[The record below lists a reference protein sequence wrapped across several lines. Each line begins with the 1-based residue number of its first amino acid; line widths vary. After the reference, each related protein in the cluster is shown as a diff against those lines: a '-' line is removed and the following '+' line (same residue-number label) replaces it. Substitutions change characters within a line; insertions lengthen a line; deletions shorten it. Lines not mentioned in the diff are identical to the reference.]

1 MEAKLEAKLG
11 KLLSNF
17 NLETTNPVFWIDEY
31 FNRQINQVDVVAET
45 KIAIRI
51 NDESFVFEINQK
63 RDKFI
68 KEINRI
74 KNVNL
79 DYYKTYQDKLDKEL
93 DELLEWTKEYIK
105 QYPNRKVMLERDFN
119 MRMLYFLRHLFYC
132 TCFLAYDPEVYPF
145 DYKHFENDTLLIKNV
160 MYNTNI
166 DYIGNLVIVD
176 YYFEKCQ
183 LDEIKYIALK
193 YLILKKIF

>member
-1 MEAKLEAKLG
+1 MEVKIKNKIRNL
-11 KLLSNF
+11 LLSF
-17 NLETTNPVFWIDEY
+17 NLETTNPVYWIDEY

-45 KIAIRI
+45 KIALRI

-79 DYYKTYQDKLDKEL
+79 DYYKTYHDKLDKEL

-105 QYPNRKVMLERDFN
+105 Q
-119 MRMLYFLRHLFYC
+119 
-132 TCFLAYDPEVYPF
+132 
-145 DYKHFENDTLLIKNV
+145 
-160 MYNTNI
+160 
-166 DYIGNLVIVD
+166 
-176 YYFEKCQ
+176 
-183 LDEIKYIALK
+183 
-193 YLILKKIF
+193 